1 MTRHLAWPAFPRTAP
16 WSGGR
21 AVSICVLAGWYLRL
35 RDTLPAGKT
44 VFNLISKILAEDE
57 IQEPVFSIGMNAIG
71 P

>member
-1 MTRHLAWPAFPRTAP
+1 MESGEGCEHLCT
-16 WSGGR
+16 
-21 AVSICVLAGWYLRL
+21 GWYFRL

-57 IQEPVFSIGMNAIG
+57 IQEPVFSIGMDATG